1 MKFIAPLVALASIS
15 TVNGFS
21 LTAPVPRA
29 TVSLQSTVA
38 SEWDLAGIGRSVR
51 IEGQSR
57 EHWEFPDPNQ
67 EIVQVAVDS
76 NGRPVES
83 LIELWIGPDWTP
95 MKVKAYTEDGLMRP
109 IQSLIGTR
117 NKAAAI
123 DINNTGPGDFPLNA
137 AASYA
142 KPGLAAQRADLLT
155 ANQGRY
161 IEGGAVHSVNFDASV
176 DQVQVLLYTDTRQLN
191 AQVELL
197 NGPNNFK
204 QKFEVF
210 TNNGLLNSLYV
221 VFNTP
226 GSGNVVRVTNLA
238 PLEFPCKAFIAS
250 A

>member
-1 MKFIAPLVALASIS
+1 MKFSGLLVALTAASAS
-15 TVNGFS
+15 AFTTSPRTVTPKTS
-21 LTAPVPRA
+21 LSATA
-29 TVSLQSTVA
+29 T
-38 SEWDLAGIGRSVR
+38 EWDVANIGRSVR
-51 IEGQSR
+51 IEGSSR

-67 EIVQVAVDS
+67 EIVQVGIDS

-95 MKVKAYTEDGLMRP
+95 MKVKAYTEDGMMRP

-137 AASYA
+137 AAAYA
-142 KPGLAAQRADLLT
+142 GPSMVQQRADLIT

-161 IEGGAVHSVNFDASV
+161 IEGGAVHSVNFDATV
-176 DQVQVLLYTDTRQLN
+176 EQIQVLLYTDTRQLN

-204 QKFEVF
+204 QKYEVF

-221 VFNTP
+221 IFNSP

-250 A
+250 V

>member
-1 MKFIAPLVALASIS
+1 MKFFTGLLVALTAASAS
-15 TVNGFS
+15 AFSVNAPRTVK
-21 LTAPVPRA
+21 
-29 TVSLQSTVA
+29 QSTA
-38 SEWDLAGIGRSVR
+38 LKAATWDMATIGRSVR

-95 MKVKAYTEDGLMRP
+95 MKVKAYTEDGMMRP
-109 IQSLIGTR
+109 IQTLIGTR

-142 KPGLAAQRADLLT
+142 NPQLVAQRQDLLT

-161 IEGGAVHSVNFDASV
+161 IEGGAVHSVNFDATV

-221 VFNTP
+221 VFQSP
-226 GSGNVVRVTNLA
+226 GAGNVVRVTNLA

>member
-1 MKFIAPLVALASIS
+1 MKFSGLLVALTAASAS
-15 TVNGFS
+15 AFTTSPRTVTPKTS
-21 LTAPVPRA
+21 LSATA
-29 TVSLQSTVA
+29 T
-38 SEWDLAGIGRSVR
+38 EWDVANIGRSVR
-51 IEGQSR
+51 IEGSSR

-67 EIVQVAVDS
+67 EIVQVGIDS

-95 MKVKAYTEDGLMRP
+95 MKVKAYTEDGMMRP

-117 NKAAAI
+117 NKAAAV

-137 AASYA
+137 AAAYA
-142 KPGLAAQRADLLT
+142 GPSMVQQRADLIT

-161 IEGGAVHSVNFDASV
+161 IEGGAVHSVNFDATV
-176 DQVQVLLYTDTRQLN
+176 EQIQVLLYTDTRQLN

-204 QKFEVF
+204 QKYEVF

-221 VFNTP
+221 IFNSP

-250 A
+250 V